1 MPSLSISAALLLL
14 GNSEGLP
21 WTSSTWQELTNVFGI
36 PWYTEPD
43 AAPDTP
49 APNVSGWST
58 AVAQSVKSYAQN
70 LWGQP
75 NIMAQA
81 AYARRAYTD
90 NDAQGRAAWN
100 GWVSANW
107 TATWKLNRVIDEVLT
122 EVKCGPYDTLA
133 RFKAKKL
140 PTLEDSQVLNLAPNA
155 LAFKLFGNDAHP
167 DGDPMF
173 LFPKVKSFIDH
184 LLVNTWHRYRKALGR
199 ESTDIAK
206 KEASLDIEWQALTGD
221 GANPSIKE
229 IKSYLVHI
237 RSLMTILHRYQ
248 DAHSLARLEEK
259 KKCIEAMLAA
269 AQNDDSK
276 SDEIANLPKA
286 LREALKK
293 LATEQQIREIKQ
305 LVQAA
310 LENIQPDDMAFDLPD
325 GDGIDFTWKE
335 GVEDLGKFTE
345 DELWAHLGLK
355 EQKVIPLFQ
364 RYTDPDAVIEP
375 WTDEGEKWLKNPDS
389 GRQPLHARWHQLVGI
404 LRMMQRAFQGEA
416 VLLMDGVGIG
426 KTFQVIGFIACLA
439 WFRSHFE
446 AHKKFPGSFANLK
459 WQGKD
464 GNIPDLPFLIVCPVS
479 LHHQWQCEIERF
491 LQRSTFDV
499 LPYLQRLSKRRT
511 WWTQVKAKSCQQP
524 HRQIIL
530 ATDMAIQDD
539 GTSVF
544 LDLLH
549 HVEDD
554 LKRAPAFHKLSP
566 STVFGQEFLGLIVDE
581 AHKARKFNK
590 FHQAVH
596 ALREQSA
603 TMIAMS
609 ATPVMTHL
617 QDLWIMGSVLGF
629 PRLKDK
635 TKFEEMWREV
645 SRAQAKDRRAER
657 ESSEGRLRGL
667 LAGEEPS
674 ALDESTAMRP
684 VLQQW
689 IPFLHE
695 VFSTNVIRRTLDSL
709 DHAGNKIFGLLP
721 YQERVMLLELR
732 EWEKVRL
739 ARITDEL
746 AHSPTH
752 NTIAGAGKNFYIE
765 FRRGLLHPQMNPSAG
780 TDTWCTP
787 SSLQDWKGDKCST
800 KLDVLAQIV
809 AHHLSTDN
817 AQPLN
822 VNEDGITLQPDD
834 SPTKTA
840 IASKEPDR
848 IIIFSAF
855 PSSNAAIIDV
865 LKLYG
870 IKALELH
877 GKIGPAKRKLVLNEF
892 RSSTRDAGS
901 RVLILSQVGMVGLNL
916 ACANIMIIADTLWSA
931 LEDEQLRGR
940 IYRYPQQKEVLF
952 YRLVAR
958 GTPDIFLNNIAF
970 DKGNLHKAFVG
981 MDEQTRALFTGD
993 IEDARATDADFE
1005 EDDGSKDEETP
1016 MDVDKP
1022 ATRNKKGMKKTRDKS
1037 LTVSPTR
1044 PSTKR
1049 NVPFPPKSPGR
1060 TPQPPKR
1067 PRAGSRTTSQA
1078 HHCQQATAAA
1088 PSART
1093 IISTPAVPLVPF
1105 RLPPPPSRPITRT
1118 GTPLMDEDPLL
1129 QQMREDPTW
1138 QKDPEELDKLAELH
1152 LQGGCSNDDAADPAK
1167 VDWAAPLS
1175 PLTPPPAS

>member
-173 LFPKVKSFIDH
+173 LFPK
-184 LLVNTWHRYRKALGR
+184 
-199 ESTDIAK
+199 
-206 KEASLDIEWQALTGD
+206 ASLDIEWQALTGD

-404 LRMMQRAFQGEA
+404 LRMLQRAFQGEA

-566 STVFGQEFLGLIVDE
+566 STVFGQEFLGLIVNE

-617 QDLWIMGSVLGF
+617 Q
-629 PRLKDK
+629 
-635 TKFEEMWREV
+635 
-645 SRAQAKDRRAER
+645 
-657 ESSEGRLRGL
+657 SSEGRLRGL
-667 LAGEEPS
+667 LAGEESS

-689 IPFLHE
+689 IPFLRE

-752 NTIAGAGKNFYIE
+752 NTIAGAGKVN
-765 FRRGLLHPQMNPSAG
+765 
-780 TDTWCTP
+780 
-787 SSLQDWKGDKCST
+787 WKGDKCST

-901 RVLILSQVGMVGLNL
+901 RVLILSQVGM
-916 ACANIMIIADTLWSA
+916 DTLWSA

-981 MDEQTRALFTGD
+981 MDEQTRKYFQLYPHEAKSNLRHQGALFTGD

-1016 MDVDKP
+1016 MDHTPPWVIIITKCKP
-1022 ATRNKKGMKKTRDKS
+1022 FSGKN
-1037 LTVSPTR
+1037 
-1044 PSTKR
+1044 
-1049 NVPFPPKSPGR
+1049 N
-1060 TPQPPKR
+1060 
-1067 PRAGSRTTSQA
+1067 AGSS
-1078 HHCQQATAAA
+1078 
-1088 PSART
+1088 
-1093 IISTPAVPLVPF
+1093 
-1105 RLPPPPSRPITRT
+1105 
-1118 GTPLMDEDPLL
+1118 
-1129 QQMREDPTW
+1129 
-1138 QKDPEELDKLAELH
+1138 
-1152 LQGGCSNDDAADPAK
+1152 
-1167 VDWAAPLS
+1167 
-1175 PLTPPPAS
+1175 